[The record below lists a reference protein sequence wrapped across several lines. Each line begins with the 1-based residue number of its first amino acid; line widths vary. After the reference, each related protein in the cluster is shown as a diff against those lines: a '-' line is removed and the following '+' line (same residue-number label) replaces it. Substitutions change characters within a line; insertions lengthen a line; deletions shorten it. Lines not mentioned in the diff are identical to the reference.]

1 MHYSMYVDRTWI
13 RNTHPQGPEKQQQQQ
28 QQQQNTAL
36 SCPVS
41 THLQTERVQRHTSP
55 TQCHCTDHIYD

>member
-1 MHYSMYVDRTWI
+1 MYVDRTWA
-13 RNTHPQGPEKQQQQQ
+13 RNPHPQGPETKQ

-41 THLQTERVQRHTSP
+41 THFQTEWIQRHTSP
-55 TQCHCTDHIYD
+55 TLELTSLYRSIMTELALA